1 MTAAS
6 RRAPRSGSGVVPRA
20 CGDGIGGAGGIARTA
35 PCGHA
40 MERSLLA
47 AGAMNSAISNHAQ
60 ELDAIGELLGDLT
73 DRPRERLWRCGP
85 QALGDAELISVV
97 LGTGVRDCPVLEL
110 SGALVRAV

>member
-6 RRAPRSGSGVVPRA
+6 RRAAPDETCVVPRA
-20 CGDGIGGAGGIARTA
+20 CGDRIGGAGGIARAA

-40 MERSLLA
+40 VERSLLA
-47 AGAMNSAISNHAQ
+47 AGAMNVAISNHAQ
-60 ELDAIGELLGDLT
+60 EPAAIGELLEDLT

-85 QALGDAELISVV
+85 KSLGDAELISVV

-110 SGALVRAV
+110 SGGR